1 MFPANA
7 RTLLLRPSGRGV
19 LLGDDNYNLPVVGK
33 SRHRTAIDAVVG
45 AGKSTLTA
53 HLAALPVDL
62 DDQRGPAVPAAMRAA
77 S

>member
-1 MFPANA
+1 MA
-7 RTLLLRPSGRGV
+7 
-19 LLGDDNYNLPVVGK
+19 
-33 SRHRTAIDAVVG
+33 SRKGG